1 MFIRSKESRDA
12 GKKRVHVATRH
23 QGYSRVIL
31 ALLLAVA
38 SVGAPASDKGKPKDP
53 DPSATQPHDYVI
65 GLDDLLVINVWK
77 EPEISRS
84 VPVRPDGKISLP
96 LIGDLRASGRTVVQ
110 LQDDIKQQLL
120 TYVSNPTV
128 TVIVQEAKSQK
139 FNILGEVEHPGCYV
153 LSRSLT
159 VLDAIAIAGGFR
171 DFAKTGKIYVLRI
184 NADGSHTRLAFNYK
198 EVIKGRNLSQNVDLE
213 ARDTVVVP

>member
-1 MFIRSKESRDA
+1 MFSRF
-12 GKKRVHVATRH
+12 KSRPCTRGRRIAAMACH
-23 QGYSRVIL
+23 QGYTRVIL
-31 ALLLAVA
+31 ALVLALTSIV
-38 SVGAPASDKGKPKDP
+38 VRASDKAKAGDRA
-53 DPSATQPHDYVI
+53 SAATPPHDYVI

-77 EPEISRS
+77 EAEISRS

-96 LIGDLRASGRTVVQ
+96 LIGDLRASGRTVVE
-110 LQDDIKQQLL
+110 LQDDIKQHLL
-120 TYVSNPTV
+120 AYLSNPTV

-139 FNILGEVEHPGCYV
+139 FNILGEVEHPGCYA

-171 DFAKTGKIYVLRI
+171 GFAKTGKIYVLRA

-213 ARDTVVVP
+213 PRDTVVVP

>member
-1 MFIRSKESRDA
+1 MFSRSKGRRDA
-12 GKKRVHVATRH
+12 GRKGIVAMACHRR
-23 QGYSRVIL
+23 YIRLIL
-31 ALLLAVA
+31 ALWLAATSIV
-38 SVGAPASDKGKPKDP
+38 APASDKAKSKEPASP
-53 DPSATQPHDYVI
+53 ETQLPDYVI

-96 LIGDLRASGRTVVQ
+96 LVGDLRANGRTVAQ

-120 TYVSNPTV
+120 TYLSNPAV

-139 FNILGEVEHPGCYV
+139 FNVLGEVEHPGCYV

-171 DFAKTGKIYVLRI
+171 GFAKTGKIYVLRI
-184 NADGSHTRLAFNYK
+184 NADGSHTRIAFNYK
-198 EVIKGRNLSQNVDLE
+198 DVIKGRNLSQNVDLQ

>member
-1 MFIRSKESRDA
+1 MKWD
-12 GKKRVHVATRH
+12 
-23 QGYSRVIL
+23 QGYIRVIL
-31 ALLLAVA
+31 TLLLAFTSIVA
-38 SVGAPASDKGKPKDP
+38 RPSDKAKPRDPASA
-53 DPSATQPHDYVI
+53 ATPPHDYMI

-96 LIGDLRASGRTVVQ
+96 LIGDLRASGRTVVE
-110 LQDDIKQQLL
+110 LQDDIKQQLVAYL
-120 TYVSNPTV
+120 SNPTV

-171 DFAKTGKIYVLRI
+171 EFAKTGRIYVLRI
-184 NADGSHTRLAFNYK
+184 NPDGSHTRLAFNYK